1 MNGPRRTVLFVPVSG
16 PQGSGEYVRCL
27 VVAQALAAAR
37 PDVDIHFVL
46 NRAARYASEVPFTTH
61 LIDGSPTAS
70 TPAVNALLARL
81 SPDVVVFD
89 NAGRTAQ
96 LRRAR
101 QLGARIVFVSR
112 RPGKRRKAFRPSWMR
127 CLDQHWLAFPA
138 AIDGPLGPLERLSLR
153 VHPGVEMIELGSVY
167 SESLQQRRVALL
179 ARVGVGDAPYVLLA
193 PGGGGP
199 HARSRDARGVFADAA
214 RRIAADGGIQ
224 VILVAGNNAS
234 ATECPGV
241 VALPRV
247 MPPEMIDLLH
257 TASVVVT
264 NGGTTLSQ
272 ALAHRKPCI
281 AVPLADDQPFRVR
294 RCAGLGVVV
303 AARLDAGELSGAA
316 LALLE
321 DGPRRADLARR
332 AAELAVTN
340 GAPRA
345 VAGLIR
351 LLDRGQ
357 SSTPSENPASSS
369 RRE

>member
-1 MNGPRRTVLFVPVSG
+1 MSGPRRKVLFVPVSG

-46 NRAARYASEVPFTTH
+46 NRAARYASEAPFTTH

-70 TPAVNALLARL
+70 TPAVNTLLERL
-81 SPDVVVFD
+81 SPNVVVFD

-101 QLGARIVFVSR
+101 QLGARVVFVSR

-153 VHPGVEMIELGSVY
+153 VYPGVEMIELGSVY

-199 HARSRDARGVFADAA
+199 HARSRDAPGVFADAA
-214 RRIAADGGIQ
+214 RRIAAAGGIQ
-224 VILVAGNNAS
+224 VILVAGSNTS

-241 VALPRV
+241 IALPRV
-247 MPPEMIDLLH
+247 TPPEMIDLLH

-316 LALLE
+316 LGLLA

-332 AAELAVTN
+332 AAALAVTN
-340 GAPRA
+340 GASRA
-345 VAGLIR
+345 VAGLAR